1 LADTTT
7 TNYGLTKPEVGASDD
22 TWGNKLNTDL
32 DTIDTELRTR
42 VESVVIQ
49 TFTSSGT
56 YTPTSGMSY
65 AIIECIGGGGGG
77 GGSKGVLSEGYGG
90 SGGGG
95 GGYSLKRTTAAA
107 VGASQTV
114 TIGSGGAAGGST
126 PTDGS
131 AGGDTSVGS
140 ICIAKGGSGGSKAD
154 ESTLRTGGAGGIAG
168 TGDVSIPGGAGG
180 CGYFSNIG
188 TSSTYI
194 STNYGG
200 NAARGFGAG
209 ASAAAITDYVGVS
222 ENGIAG
228 SLYGGGGSGGV
239 SAGASDAGG
248 AGAAGLVVITEFV
261 RG

>member
-42 VESVVIQ
+42 VESVVVQ

-65 AIIECIGGGGGG
+65 AIIECVGGGGGG
-77 GGSKGVLSEGYGG
+77 GGSLGVLNENYGG

-140 ICIAKGGSGGSKAD
+140 LCIAKGGSGGSKANTT
-154 ESTLRTGGAGGIAG
+154 TLRTGGAGGIAG
-168 TGDVSIPGGAGG
+168 TGDISIPGCPGGAG
-180 CGYFSNIG
+180 YVSDAV
-188 TSSTYI
+188 TTYTPI
-194 STNYGG
+194 NCGG

-209 ASAAAITDYVGVS
+209 AAAPTITDFSGVS
-222 ENGIAG
+222 ENGTTG
-228 SLYGGGGSGGV
+228 GVYGGGGSGGN
-239 SAGASDAGG
+239 SFGASDAGG